1 MRRSFRTLRR
11 RFCHPRGSTP
21 GWYAVPRW
29 GTPKAVLPTSF
40 PHTARADAST
50 VGFLSQVSRIT
61 KTRSR
66 EARPNHPPP
75 TSASPT
81 PHNTQ
86 GSSGIGPERALE
98 SITQHPRAQRES
110 SSFPEP
116 PQRPEVRSRGAH
128 PKPGQQRDEAG
139 ASIGG
144 DLPTPSRTA
153 RNLILPRASLRAQD
167 SSRGPPP
174 TTPPSWSFILSPHP
188 KPPTAHRAL

>member
-11 RFCHPRGSTP
+11 RLCHPRGSTP

-29 GTPKAVLPTSF
+29 GTPKAVLPTSL

-66 EARPNHPPP
+66 R
-75 TSASPT
+75 
-81 PHNTQ
+81 
-86 GSSGIGPERALE
+86 
-98 SITQHPRAQRES
+98 
-110 SSFPEP
+110 
-116 PQRPEVRSRGAH
+116 AH
-128 PKPGQQRDEAG
+128 PKPWQQRDEAG

-144 DLPTPSRTA
+144 DHPIPSRTA

-174 TTPPSWSFILSPHP
+174 SHPPTSASPTPHTTPGSSGIGPE
-188 KPPTAHRAL
+188 RALEAITQHPRAQRESSSFPEPPERAKA

>member
-11 RFCHPRGSTP
+11 RLCYPRGSTP

-29 GTPKAVLPTSF
+29 GTAKAVLPTSL

-50 VGFLSQVSRIT
+50 VGFLSQVSRKT

-66 EARPNHPPP
+66 R
-75 TSASPT
+75 
-81 PHNTQ
+81 
-86 GSSGIGPERALE
+86 
-98 SITQHPRAQRES
+98 
-110 SSFPEP
+110 
-116 PQRPEVRSRGAH
+116 AH

-144 DLPTPSRTA
+144 DHPIPSRTA
-153 RNLILPRASLRAQD
+153 RNPILPRASLRAQD

-174 TTPPSWSFILSPHP
+174 ATRPPAPARHPTIPRAAAGSGRSEPWRRTASSISRTARKLILP
-188 KPPTAHRAL
+188 RASSASEGLIPRSYRECPLPFPAGAAG